1 MQIDIAYL
9 RREHEAARQP
19 FYWQSPTV
27 QLRPMELSKKIKTAL
42 DETRML
48 ILGAQILLGFELRAA
63 FSESFDQLPASA
75 RHLEALALMLM
86 TVAVALMITPGTYHR
101 IVEGGRD
108 SGAFHEVTTIIADI
122 SLFPFA
128 LALGLDLFVSIEH
141 VCGRSTGMAAGIG
154 ATLAALAMW
163 YGMPR
168 AMARRTGQKERA
180 MTEAQRDEQPRT
192 PLHVKIEQMLT
203 EARVIL
209 PGAQALFGF
218 QLAIVLTRA
227 FEDLPDLSRLVHAVS
242 LGLVALSVML
252 LMAPAAY
259 HRIVYAGEDSPDMHR
274 VGSAMVTA
282 ATAPLALGLAGDIY
296 VVIGKIIG
304 LATGLAAAGLALFVL
319 ITLWY
324 GYPLAVALHRR
335 GAPAGRAQAKASGQ
349 RS

>member
-1 MQIDIAYL
+1 MQTDISPRP
-9 RREHEAARQP
+9 RRARNAAAIVLLSVATSSIRLMQ
-19 FYWQSPTV
+19 
-27 QLRPMELSKKIKTAL
+27 LSKKIKTAL

-63 FSESFDQLPASA
+63 FSEGFDKLPVHA

-86 TVAVALMITPGTYHR
+86 VISVALMITPGTYHR

-108 SGAFHEVTTIIADI
+108 SGAFHKVTTIIADL

-128 LALGLDLFVSIEH
+128 LALGIDVFVSIER
-141 VCGRSTGMAAGIG
+141 VFGGAPARGAGIG
-154 ATLAALAMW
+154 ATLTALALW
-163 YGMPR
+163 YGIPR
-168 AMARRTGQKERA
+168 AVAQRTGQKERA
-180 MTEAQRDEQPRT
+180 VTERQRNERPPT

-218 QLAIVLTRA
+218 QLAIVLTQA
-227 FEDLPDLSRLVHAVS
+227 FENLPDRSRLVHAIS
-242 LGLVALSVML
+242 LGLVALAIML

-259 HRIVYAGEDSPDMHR
+259 HRIVYGGEDSPDMHR
-274 VGSAMVTA
+274 FGSAMVTA
-282 ATAPLALGLAGDIY
+282 ATVPLALGLAGDIY

-304 LATGLAAAGLALFVL
+304 PQTGLAAGVFGLIVL
-319 ITLWY
+319 IGLLY
-324 GYPLAVALHRR
+324 AYPLAVAAMRR
-335 GAPAGRAQAKASGQ
+335 DAPGEGQAKPSGQ